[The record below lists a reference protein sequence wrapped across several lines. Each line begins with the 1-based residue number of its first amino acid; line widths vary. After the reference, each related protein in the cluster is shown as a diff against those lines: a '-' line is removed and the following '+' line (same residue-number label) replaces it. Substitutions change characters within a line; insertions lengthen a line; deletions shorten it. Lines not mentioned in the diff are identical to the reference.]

1 MRHTPQSSLVGA
13 SHLGRFWS
21 AARCRSS
28 SRN

>member
-21 AARCRSS
+21 AANCWSWSRS
-28 SRN
+28 